1 MAGKNATHKHR
12 NIIDDILDLGLTI
25 ASIAWY
31 FTGVELDAETV
42 AMIAGAGAGARATL
56 RRILT
61 KMWGDKLGIEAPAE
75 DSASDDADSDPS
87 DPYRVESLFALWRQ
101 ASASASSFSWWE
113 AFRAYR
119 NKSYLH
125 ELRLRC

>member
-61 KMWGDKLGIEAPAE
+61 KMWGDKLGITAPAE
-75 DSASDDADSDPS
+75 DSSSDDAESSSSDSDSDSSDDSEDKKADDDNTPS
-87 DPYRVESLFALWRQ
+87 D
-101 ASASASSFSWWE
+101 
-113 AFRAYR
+113 
-119 NKSYLH
+119 
-125 ELRLRC
+125 

>member
-87 DPYRVESLFALWRQ
+87 DESNDDPDTP
-101 ASASASSFSWWE
+101 SD
-113 AFRAYR
+113 
-119 NKSYLH
+119 
-125 ELRLRC
+125 